1 MAEDWPRPGD
11 QARYSQRLAGLVV
24 SGRSEALLSQQGKI
38 LPAFIVSV
46 EPAVAIASDFDRV
59 SRKRLSTK
67 IYTPEKPT
75 QRLRRIS
82 AEDASSTARVSKAM
96 VCTSPFQC
104 CQYSGTSSHA
114 RCRT

>member
-24 SGRSEALLSQQGKI
+24 SGRSKALLSKLRKV

-46 EPAVAIASDFDRV
+46 EPAVAIVSHFDPV

-67 IYTPEKPT
+67 IYTP
-75 QRLRRIS
+75 
-82 AEDASSTARVSKAM
+82 
-96 VCTSPFQC
+96 
-104 CQYSGTSSHA
+104 
-114 RCRT
+114 